1 MAKIVWDEVGKRF
14 YETGVNHG
22 VLFVYDSA
30 TKAYGNGVAWNG
42 LTAVNENPSGAE
54 SNAQYA
60 DNVKYLDLISAEQF
74 GATIEAFYYPDEF
87 EECDGTKEIKT
98 GITATQQNRKMF
110 AFSYRT
116 ELGNDTEGN
125 DYGYKLHIV
134 YGAKAAP
141 SAKSRSTINDSPEAA
156 TFSWEVST
164 TPVAVKTEGFKPTS
178 HIVIDS
184 TKTDS
189 AILKKIEN
197 TLYGTENAEPTLLLP
212 DDIIDLTPNT
222 TGGGGTGG
230 NAVG

>member
-22 VLFVYDSA
+22 VLFVYDSS

-54 SNAQYA
+54 SNPQYA
-60 DNVKYLDLISAEQF
+60 DNIKYLDLISSEQF

-87 EECDGTKEIKT
+87 EECDGTKEIKP

-110 AFSYRT
+110 AFSYRS
-116 ELGNDTEGN
+116 ELGNDTDGN

-156 TFSWEVST
+156 AFSWEVST
-164 TPVAVKTEGFKPTS
+164 TPVAVNTEGFKPTS

-184 TKTDS
+184 TKSDP
-189 AILKKIEN
+189 AILTKIEE
-197 TLYGTENAEPTLLLP
+197 TLYGSATKEPTLLLP
-212 DDIIDLTPNT
+212 DDIAAIEGNSTPVT
-222 TGGGGTGG
+222 PAG
-230 NAVG
+230 